1 VPTIE
6 KDYQKYKESEGMLN
20 GLMESSKE
28 VDFIKELE
36 KLAEETNNKVEFKI
50 QEEKKNEVRKKE
62 ADAGIKDKLA
72 YKSLLSM
79 QIAIEGDYGQLI
91 NFIHRLENYKSYV
104 NIISIRTEK
113 ITQEV
118 EKNGTVGNDT
128 EDEEVEKKQILNSI
142 LDIVV
147 YKQ

>member
-1 VPTIE
+1 ME

-20 GLMESSKE
+20 GLMEPSKE

-50 QEEKKNEVRKKE
+50 QEEKKEEAKKKE
-62 ADAGIKDKLA
+62 VDAGIKDKLA
-72 YKSLLSM
+72 YKSFLSM
-79 QIAIEGDYGQLI
+79 QIAIEGDYDQLI
-91 NFIHRLENYKSYV
+91 NFIHKLENYKNYV

-118 EKNGTVGNDT
+118 EKNGTVGSDT